1 MDDVSSCIP
10 AAYRDRAFLSI
21 PEFASCLG
29 VSRTAIETGW
39 REGRFR
45 TAKVGSRRLVPV
57 SELARLEA
65 EAAASIVGQQ

>member
-10 AAYRDRAFLSI
+10 AAYRNRAFLSI

-45 TAKVGSRRLVPV
+45 TAKIGARRLIPV
-57 SELARLEA
+57 TELARLEA
-65 EAAASIVGQQ
+65 DAMASVEGTR